1 MKDAIKLI
9 IVLVVVAL
17 IAFPVLAYMGFS
29 PFAEYGLTIYTF
41 ISTKASTTFGTVYGL
56 VGATGISAASAVALG
71 FAYTQI
77 KKQKT
82 AITNW
87 AQNTIS
93 SKDAAIED
101 LNGQTSTLTKASTV
115 KDEAFTKLNTAH
127 TELTTQYSGLQS
139 KVASMEG
146 QLKTQTDQG
155 QALLTKNSALVN
167 DAIKNKVPENTVF
180 TNPSNPLEKLIVIK
194 EKYIT

>member
-1 MKDAIKLI
+1 MKDAVKLI
-9 IVLVVVAL
+9 IVLVAVAL
-17 IAFPVLAYMGFS
+17 IAFPILAYMGVNS
-29 PFAEYGLTIYTF
+29 PLPFADWGQTIYSF
-41 ISTKASTTFGTVYGL
+41 FSTKATTTFSTVYGL
-56 VGATGISAASAVALG
+56 VGATGVSAASAVALG
-71 FAYTQI
+71 YAYTQI

-82 AITNW
+82 AVTNW

-93 SKDAAIED
+93 QKDAAIED
-101 LNGQTSTLTKASTV
+101 LSGQTSTLTKASTV

-127 TELTTQYSGLQS
+127 TELTSQYSGLQT

-167 DAIKNKVPENTVF
+167 L
-180 TNPSNPLEKLIVIK
+180 SLIHIS
-194 EKYIT
+194 EPT